1 LWFTILKDT
10 YSIRREI
17 EKKKKAHKNSDDDI
31 IGSVRKILTKRVQRY
46 QERSS
51 MVTGVGHISGPKVS
65 EPQHFW
71 TARVANFVHHLWPY
85 LMSLDSSHRDIF
97 NNTNVVIIR
106 TSVCLNDLFF
116 LLFSLSL
123 LSLHKLQGG
132 DRREKEI
139 KKKNVLGSTPKFR
152 YDTIDTIG
160 KTSD

>member
-1 LWFTILKDT
+1 MFQLHEFPQKTIFSTINQSFCFLGIFF
-10 YSIRREI
+10 S
-17 EKKKKAHKNSDDDI
+17 KKGHDDI
-31 IGSVRKILTKRVQRY
+31 IGSVRKILTKRVQRH

-51 MVTGVGHISGPKVS
+51 MVTGVGHISGPKAS

-116 LLFSLSL
+116 FTFLSLSPI
-123 LSLHKLQGG
+123 SSQIT
-132 DRREKEI
+132 RR
-139 KKKNVLGSTPKFR
+139 R
-152 YDTIDTIG
+152 
-160 KTSD
+160 

>member
-1 LWFTILKDT
+1 
-10 YSIRREI
+10 
-17 EKKKKAHKNSDDDI
+17 
-31 IGSVRKILTKRVQRY
+31 
-46 QERSS
+46 
-51 MVTGVGHISGPKVS
+51 VGHISGPKAS

-85 LMSLDSSHRDIF
+85 LMSLDSSHRYIF

-116 LLFSLSL
+116 YFSLSL

-139 KKKNVLGSTPKFR
+139 KKKNVLGSTLKFR

>member
-1 LWFTILKDT
+1 
-10 YSIRREI
+10 
-17 EKKKKAHKNSDDDI
+17 
-31 IGSVRKILTKRVQRY
+31 
-46 QERSS
+46 
-51 MVTGVGHISGPKVS
+51 
-65 EPQHFW
+65 
-71 TARVANFVHHLWPY
+71 
-85 LMSLDSSHRDIF
+85 MSLDSSHRDIF

-139 KKKNVLGSTPKFR
+139 KKKNVLGSTLKFR

-160 KTSD
+160 KTSDQSNDTKEGHKQ